1 MEININNKTYLGKY
15 DENGELIIPL
25 SSKEDVL
32 FFQQWENERYN
43 GVILKKDHVKDFDFI
58 NGYKEGVLY
67 NCQSILNIN
76 LDYVKLVYDYNSWHL
91 VLPCS

>member
-1 MEININNKTYLGKY
+1 VEININNKTYLGKY

-43 GVILKKDHVKDFDFI
+43 FDFI